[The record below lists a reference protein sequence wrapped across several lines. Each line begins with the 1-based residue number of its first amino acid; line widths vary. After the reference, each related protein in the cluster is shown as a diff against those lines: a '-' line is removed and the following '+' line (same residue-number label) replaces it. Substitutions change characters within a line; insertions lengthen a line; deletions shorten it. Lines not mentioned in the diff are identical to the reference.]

1 MNELSSSIDNI
12 GFSVAQISQNAI
24 SQCHVHQRYP
34 VLDTKPTEQGRE
46 SLMWWKHNGTIKISP
61 SMLQPGKEKDVSE
74 KQANDVSLF
83 FANKELSHL
92 WKRMP
97 ATTEGI
103 KHFAWEWHNFV

>member
-34 VLDTKPTEQGRE
+34 VLDTKPTERGRE
-46 SLMWWKHNGTIKISP
+46 SLMWRKHNGTIKYPLRCYS
-61 SMLQPGKEKDVSE
+61 PGKEKDVSE

-97 ATTEGI
+97 VTTAGI
-103 KHFAWEWHNFV
+103 KHFAWE